1 MKISSKIIAFIFV
14 LLLTGCGGFFS
25 KKKDENSEK
34 GVEPVKKKERKT
46 FNVKERLNQSESGL
60 IFGGKD
66 KDKLGGQNIMWV
78 ATLNVIDFMPIVS
91 ASYDGGLIV
100 TDWYSS
106 GNSDES
112 VKINISFTSNEV
124 SASSIVV
131 SSFKKICKNGQNCKT
146 VKTEEDFNKKIKDQI
161 LAEVREINSK
171 IN

>member
-1 MKISSKIIAFIFV
+1 
-14 LLLTGCGGFFS
+14 
-25 KKKDENSEK
+25 
-34 GVEPVKKKERKT
+34 
-46 FNVKERLNQSESGL
+46 
-60 IFGGKD
+60 
-66 KDKLGGQNIMWV
+66 
-78 ATLNVIDFMPIVS
+78 MPIVS

-146 VKTEEDFNKKIKDQI
+146 VKTDENFNKKIKDQI